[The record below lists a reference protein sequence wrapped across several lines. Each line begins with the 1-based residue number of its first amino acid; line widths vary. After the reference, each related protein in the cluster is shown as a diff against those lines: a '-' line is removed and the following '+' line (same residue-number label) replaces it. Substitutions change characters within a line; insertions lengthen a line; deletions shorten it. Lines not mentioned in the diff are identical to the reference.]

1 MSMLLRPLVGAAL
14 LLLVP
19 AMTLAQA
26 PASAPAAPA
35 AAPADA
41 KVDPAEATTKGGALA
56 ACRPDAEKL
65 CAAAPKGGR
74 RACLKDNAAKLSPEC
89 TAAMTDLEAK
99 AKAMR
104 EACATDVK
112 THCAAGV
119 KGQSIVQ
126 CLRENRG
133 KLSPA
138 CGTAFEARYAKQ

>member
-1 MSMLLRPLVGAAL
+1 MSKLLRPIVGAAL
-14 LLLVP
+14 FLLVP
-19 AMTLAQA
+19 CMALAQA
-26 PASAPAAPA
+26 PSPATPSAPATDTKA
-35 AAPADA
+35 
-41 KVDPAEATTKGGALA
+41 DPAEATTKGGALA

-65 CAAAPKGGR
+65 CANAPKGGR
-74 RACLKDNAAKLSPEC
+74 RNCLKENAAKLSPEC
-89 TAAMTDLEAK
+89 TAAITDLEAK

-119 KGQSIVQ
+119 KGPSIVQ